1 MQPPEKAAVSKPPE
15 KGLAWSSFAVVM
27 LLGLVAAGGNA
38 EGVFLFAPEGVFLAC
53 CVLVV
58 CVCLVAIVLVESLAR
73 EGVVATYRHRRTG
86 AMQFVFMF
94 VCLMFM
100 LHVTC
105 VKGAAGSPEDEGS
118 WAPRR
123 DAPGARGR
131 RGETPGSPG
140 FMPDRSDTPNGDTSE
155 DEGAAG
161 ARQRRGL
168 TPGFPPDSPPDLAPR
183 ARGRAVT
190 PPFIPEDVAA
200 RRRAMTPEYN
210 PIGSPPDLAAL
221 PPSGWGSGGPT
232 HNININVLNAEHFSD
247 DEPDFLRAIENS
259 LQDAAPAAG
268 GAAGGGARGPGAG
281 EEPCSLSAG
290 GAHSSENYRGASAA
304 ASASVDLPARAAPRG

>member
-105 VKGAAGSPEDEGS
+105 VKGAAGSPEDEG
-118 WAPRR
+118 
-123 DAPGARGR
+123 APGARGR
-131 RGETPGSPG
+131 RGVTPGSPG
-140 FMPDRSDTPNGDTSE
+140 FMP
-155 DEGAAG
+155 
-161 ARQRRGL
+161 
-168 TPGFPPDSPPDLAPR
+168 
-183 ARGRAVT
+183 
-190 PPFIPEDVAA
+190 
-200 RRRAMTPEYN
+200 
-210 PIGSPPDLAAL
+210 
-221 PPSGWGSGGPT
+221 
-232 HNININVLNAEHFSD
+232 
-247 DEPDFLRAIENS
+247 
-259 LQDAAPAAG
+259 
-268 GAAGGGARGPGAG
+268 
-281 EEPCSLSAG
+281 
-290 GAHSSENYRGASAA
+290 
-304 ASASVDLPARAAPRG
+304 